1 MNQILRDTTKA
12 FISQFETDKETGF
25 GEDKRKE
32 AVKMLEQALLPTT
45 KTEAWKY
52 TSLKAITSKR
62 YQSPENHASR
72 NLGICCIPELDA
84 HTILFVNGAFHSV
97 CLSSGNDEALIVK
110 SFGEMSEEE
119 SIIAEKYFAEISAK
133 DSGIF
138 TTLNTA
144 YNPEGV
150 FIYVPAGTIIHKPV
164 HIQHLT
170 DSSIDIAFQ
179 HRNIIVVGENSSLKV
194 IETYHGAGGKNTLRN
209 QVSEIFVAQNASFTG
224 IKYQN
229 EGDKAS
235 HIEQCNIIQKGNSVT
250 DFYTI
255 SLSGEIVRN
264 NLNIHINGERAHAG
278 LKGGYLLS
286 GNQHVDNYTEVH
298 HIMPNCTSN
307 ELYKGIIGGEAT
319 AVFNGKIQVYP
330 DAQKTQAYQS
340 NKSILLTDTANV
352 YTKPQL
358 EIYADD
364 VKCSHG
370 ATTGQINEDA
380 LFYMQARG
388 ISRADARK
396 LLVCAFLEDTFES
409 IVIEEVRKY
418 IHAAI
423 QQKLDIQG

>member
-1 MNQILRDTTKA
+1 MNQILKATTNE
-12 FISQFETDKETGF
+12 FIRQFETDKFLNF
-25 GEDKRKE
+25 GEEKRRE
-32 AVKMLEQALLPTT
+32 AMKLLEGAVLPTT

-52 TSLKAITSKR
+52 TSLKAITSKT
-62 YQSPENHASR
+62 YQNPENHASR
-72 NLGICCIPELDA
+72 NLRICCIPDLDA

-97 CLSSGNDEALIVK
+97 CLSEGNDKQLIVK
-110 SFGEMSEEE
+110 SFSEMEEE
-119 SIIAEKYFAEISAK
+119 EQIIAEKYFDVINES
-133 DSGIF
+133 DTNLF
-138 TTLNTA
+138 TSLNTA

-150 FIYVPAGTIIHKPV
+150 FIYVPAGTIIHKPI

-170 DSSIDIAFQ
+170 DSNIDIAFQ
-179 HRNIIVVGENSSLKV
+179 HRNMVIVGENAGLKI
-194 IETYHGAGGKNTLRN
+194 IETYHGTDEKNSLRN
-209 QVSEIFVAQNASFTG
+209 QVTEIMVARNATLTY

-229 EGDKAS
+229 EGNHSS
-235 HIEQCNIIQKGNSVT
+235 HIEQCNVIQKENSTT

-264 NLNIHINGERAHAG
+264 NLCIRINGERAHAG

-286 GNQHVDNYTEVH
+286 GKQHVDNYTEVH
-298 HIMPNCTSN
+298 HVMPNCTSN

-340 NKSILLTDTANV
+340 NKNILLTDTANV

-370 ATTGQINEDA
+370 ATTGQINKDA

-388 ISRADARK
+388 ISREDAQR
-396 LLVCAFLEDTFES
+396 LLVSAFLEDTFDS
-409 IVIEEVRKY
+409 VGIAEVREY
-418 IHAAI
+418 IHSAI
-423 QQKLDIQG
+423 QQKLENQG